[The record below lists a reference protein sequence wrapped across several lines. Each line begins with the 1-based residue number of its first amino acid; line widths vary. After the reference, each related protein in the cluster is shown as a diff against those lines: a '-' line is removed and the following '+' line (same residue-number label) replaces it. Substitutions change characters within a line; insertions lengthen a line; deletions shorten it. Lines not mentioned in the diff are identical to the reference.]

1 MSEPP
6 YLMLGAVFLQL
17 YLYRSYPH
25 QQQYNSNI
33 NTIKLSRKEEKK
45 MDRQF
50 ILLSLSLEKLILASS

>member
-33 NTIKLSRKEEKK
+33 NTIKLSRKEKK